1 MKRISA
7 DTAYTVVSSTGGAPT
22 AANKQIPP
30 EQLQPGQYVA
40 CMYDTLWYVGC
51 ITEHSEEHNDV
62 LVNFMKHSNSELL
75 SQPFA
80 SRQDKCWVPYQ
91 HIVCLVSAPELQGH
105 SARFYKLKLEDVA
118 QVQERLPRF
127 L

>member
-1 MKRISA
+1 MVTANDVLENAIKSELSSRFALAQTISGTRSHHCFISVSGSELQMKRISA

-75 SQPFA
+75 S
-80 SRQDKCWVPYQ
+80 
-91 HIVCLVSAPELQGH
+91 
-105 SARFYKLKLEDVA
+105 
-118 QVQERLPRF
+118 
-127 L
+127 